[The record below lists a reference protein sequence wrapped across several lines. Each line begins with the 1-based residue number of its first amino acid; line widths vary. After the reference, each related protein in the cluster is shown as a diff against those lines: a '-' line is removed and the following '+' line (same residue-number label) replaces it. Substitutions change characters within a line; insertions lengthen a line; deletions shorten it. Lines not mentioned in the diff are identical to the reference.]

1 MFERFTAQAREVI
14 VLAQEEAVA
23 LRHNYI
29 GTEHLLLGLLRI
41 DDGPAARVFS
51 SFGVT
56 LDEARRMVARVVGPG
71 EVEPAGQIPFTPR
84 SKNVLELAF
93 REALRLQSSDV
104 GPEHILLGLAREGE
118 GVAARILLDLGADE
132 RAVRRETLRAMGE
145 LEDATLETEALW
157 ALARAS
163 PRSGFAEPQGASP
176 SRPALML
183 ALALAA
189 LAFPAGLLAGFLI
202 WG

>member
-71 EVEPAGQIPFTPR
+71 DVEPAGQIPFTPR
-84 SKNVLELAF
+84 SKKILELAF
-93 REALRLQSSDV
+93 R
-104 GPEHILLGLAREGE
+104 
-118 GVAARILLDLGADE
+118 
-132 RAVRRETLRAMGE
+132 
-145 LEDATLETEALW
+145 
-157 ALARAS
+157 
-163 PRSGFAEPQGASP
+163 
-176 SRPALML
+176 
-183 ALALAA
+183 
-189 LAFPAGLLAGFLI
+189 
-202 WG
+202 